1 MSLFQI
7 VSCLKMLGFSTCLW
21 LAVGKIAQK
30 SEFSRSAPWMHV
42 ACVHFVTEE
51 KA

>member
-1 MSLFQI
+1 MSLSQI

-21 LAVGKIAQK
+21 LAVGKSAQK
-30 SEFSRSAPWMHV
+30 SEFSRCAPWMHV
-42 ACVHFVTEE
+42 GSIHFVTEE